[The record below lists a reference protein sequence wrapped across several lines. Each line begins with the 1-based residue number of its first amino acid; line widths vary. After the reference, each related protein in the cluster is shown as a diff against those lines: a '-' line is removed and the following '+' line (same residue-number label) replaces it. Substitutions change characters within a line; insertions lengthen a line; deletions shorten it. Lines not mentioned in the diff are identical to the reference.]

1 MVSGAVATVTVEE
14 AVRVRVEVAAP
25 LAPVGVTELE
35 DQVAVT
41 PEGSPVRARVTGVEN
56 DPPVAMEMTLVAV
69 APCCTVSEEDA
80 GVTVSAGVMVT
91 ARVAVW
97 VEL

>member
-1 MVSGAVATVTVEE
+1 
-14 AVRVRVEVAAP
+14 
-25 LAPVGVTELE
+25 VGVTELD

-41 PEGSPVRARVTGVEN
+41 PEGRPVRASVTGVEKE
-56 DPPVAMEMTLVAV
+56 PPVAMEMTFAAV
-69 APCCTVSEEDA
+69 APCWMVSEEDA

-91 ARVAVW
+91 ARVAVC